1 MAGGQGWGAWV
12 AAGLCLV
19 GGVGCFDAPP
29 EAKARL
35 EQVKAEGA
43 ELNEA
48 IDEVGGRLLG
58 GRAVVSLWQ
67 EMGWR
72 HRSVSQ
78 IACQTA
84 STHVEAMAKHVEKQ
98 EQRGRSLRRQKMQ
111 ARSEAVSAAPSKS
124 ADSRSN

>member
-1 MAGGQGWGAWV
+1 M
-12 AAGLCLV
+12 GLCLLF
-19 GGVGCFDAPP
+19 GTGCFDAPP

-35 EQVKAEGA
+35 EKIRAEGE

-72 HRSVSQ
+72 HRSVSA
-78 IACQTA
+78 IACETA
-84 STHVEAMAKHVEKQ
+84 QTHVEAMVKHERKQ
-98 EQRGRSLRRQKMQ
+98 DKRSRKIRRLARASEVAHKSSEEAGR
-111 ARSEAVSAAPSKS
+111 
-124 ADSRSN
+124 SRSN